1 MLKEKKKIQL
11 LEGSGSLSSVN
22 QDFSL
27 NIQITRI
34 ITTFEIGRFV
44 PETLKEKFRHF
55 SHSSNMQI

>member
-1 MLKEKKKIQL
+1 MLKEKKIQL
-11 LEGSGSLSSVN
+11 LEGSRSLSSVN

-44 PETLKEKFRHF
+44 TETLKENFRHF
-55 SHSSNMQI
+55 SYSSNMQI